1 MRIVRFYLEPW
12 QKGGTPSPSP
22 SLQLLSPRIKRR
34 QRLPNMDGDTEV
46 SSTLDKPSDKEDK
59 EKKLSEKKKSYRLRY
74 RYPQT
79 VKRLSQICSDV
90 LAKSVWTC

>member
-22 SLQLLSPRIKRR
+22 SLNLLSPHLKRR
-34 QRLPNMDGDTEV
+34 QRM
-46 SSTLDKPSDKEDK
+46 PSMNAKDLENW
-59 EKKLSEKKKSYRLRY
+59 EKLSDEEREKKKADRQRRLRY

-79 VKRLSQICSDV
+79 VKKLSRICSDV
-90 LAKSVWTC
+90 LAKNV

>member
-22 SLQLLSPRIKRR
+22 SLINLSPHIQRR
-34 QRLPNMDGDTEV
+34 QRPPHANDIGNI
-46 SSTLDKPSDKEDK
+46 
-59 EKKLSEKKKSYRLRY
+59 EKIPMEEREKRLRKRLKH

-79 VKRLSQICSDV
+79 VKKLSTICNNV
-90 LAKSVWTC
+90 LVKNVL